1 MPGYRRIMS
10 IRAVVWDVDD
20 TLFDYT
26 GADRIGMRL
35 HLAAEGLLEAY
46 ENVEQAIVRWRAITE
61 TQWARFS
68 AGRSTSR
75 VSGGTG
81 YGCSWARS

>member
-1 MPGYRRIMS
+1 MS

-26 GADRIGMRL
+26 GADRAGMRL

-46 ENVEQAIVRWRAITE
+46 ESAEQAIVSWREITDV
-61 TQWARFS
+61 QWARFS

-75 VSGGTG
+75 DSAGTG
-81 YGCSWARS
+81 CGPSWARR

>member
-1 MPGYRRIMS
+1 MS

-26 GADRIGMRL
+26 GADRMGMRL
-35 HLAAEGLLEAY
+35 HLDAEGLLGAY
-46 ENVEQAIVRWRAITE
+46 ESVEQAIARWRAVTDA
-61 TQWARFS
+61 QWARFS

-75 VSGGTG
+75 GSGGSG
-81 YGCSWARS
+81 CGCSSARS